1 MGLYYY
7 GARYLNPKYSRWI
20 STDPALGEYI
30 PAAPVS
36 DEARKHNENLP
47 GMGGVFNHINFN
59 LICCAFV
66 NSEI

>member
-1 MGLYYY
+1 M
-7 GARYLNPKYSRWI
+7 WI

-30 PAAPVS
+30 PADPVS

-59 LICCAFV
+59 LWDLTPPPQTRRKTLDVGGEKI
-66 NSEI
+66 